1 MKSVDFEFRIEYEYT
16 YQQLKG
22 NRSISVLEGN
32 NCAYLVLHVDG
43 ESDGYKF
50 LFEFLN
56 VSDCVRKAIFD
67 LQSYSSYYKSYVDEI
82 PYFEPNELN
91 FRS

>member
-43 ESDGYKF
+43 ETDGYKF
-50 LFEFLN
+50 LFENTYAAKSLE
-56 VSDCVRKAIFD
+56 SKIRHAKEDFD
-67 LQSYSSYYKSYVDEI
+67 ETFYILHNYKDE
-82 PYFEPNELN
+82 EN
-91 FRS
+91 